1 MEIEGN
7 NYVIIMAGG
16 IGSRFWPYSRNGYP
30 KQFLD
35 VMGVGRSLL
44 QLTFDRF
51 TKICSKEN
59 IYIVSNEKYADL
71 IREQL
76 PGLADYQ
83 ILLEPDRRNTAPC
96 IAYAAYKI
104 AQRDPKA
111 NMVVTPADHVIF
123 KEDVFEE
130 TINQAL
136 EASKNSDK
144 LITIGIKPT
153 RPETGYGYI
162 QYIQDENSI
171 VKKVK
176 TFTEKPILE
185 LAQKFIESGDFVW
198 NAGIFIWRADTI
210 IRSFEKHLPDIS
222 ELFSSMSDSYFSDRE
237 KGAIEN
243 AYAVTKSISIDY
255 GVMEKADNVYV
266 VEGNFG
272 WSDLGSWSS
281 LHDIRN
287 KNGDNNVID
296 ANTLTYDCKN
306 CLIMG
311 EKERLI
317 VIQGLEGYLVADCED
332 VLLICKKDDEKQ
344 FRSFV
349 NDVKNEKG
357 EKFV

>member
-1 MEIEGN
+1 MNGN
-7 NYVIIMAGG
+7 NYVVIMAGG
-16 IGSRFWPYSRNGYP
+16 IGSRFWPYSRNDYP

-51 TKICSKEN
+51 SKICSKEN
-59 IYIVSNEKYADL
+59 IYIVSNEKYAGL
-71 IREQL
+71 IKEQI

-111 NMVVTPADHVIF
+111 NMVVTPADHAIF
-123 KEDVFEE
+123 MEDVFQE
-130 TINQAL
+130 TIHSAL

-162 QYIQDENSI
+162 QYIHDEQDI

-176 TFTEKPILE
+176 TFTEKPQME
-185 LAQKFIESGDFVW
+185 LARKFLESGDFVW

-210 IRSFEKHLPDIS
+210 IRSFEKHLPDVA
-222 ELFSSMSDSYFSDRE
+222 ELFSSMSDAYFSGKE
-237 KGAIEN
+237 KERIEN
-243 AYAVTKSISIDY
+243 AYSVTKSISIDY

-272 WSDLGSWSS
+272 WSDLGSWDS
-281 LHDIRN
+281 LHEIRN
-287 KNGDNNVID
+287 KNGDQNVID
-296 ANTLTYDCKN
+296 ANAIIYDSSN
-306 CLIMG
+306 CLVMG
-311 EKERLI
+311 GKEKLI

-332 VLLICKKDDEKQ
+332 VLLICKKDDEKK

-357 EKFV
+357 EKFI

>member
-1 MEIEGN
+1 MEGN

-16 IGSRFWPYSRNGYP
+16 IGSRFWPYSRNDYP

-51 TKICSKEN
+51 SKICSKEN
-59 IYIVSNEKYADL
+59 IYIVSNEKYAKL
-71 IREQL
+71 IKEQI
-76 PGLADYQ
+76 PGLGDYQ

-123 KEDVFEE
+123 KEDVFED
-130 TINQAL
+130 TINKSL
-136 EASKNSDK
+136 EESQKSDK

-162 QYIQDENSI
+162 QYIHDDSSI

-176 TFTEKPILE
+176 TFTEKPQLE
-185 LAQKFIESGDFVW
+185 LAKKFIESGDFVW
-198 NAGIFIWRADTI
+198 NAGIFIWRADSI

-222 ELFSSMSDSYFSDRE
+222 ETFSSMSDCYFSDRE
-237 KGAIEN
+237 KPAIEN

-281 LHDIRN
+281 LHDIRD
-287 KNGDNNVID
+287 KNEDGNVID
-296 ANTLTYDCKN
+296 ANSLQYDTKN
-306 CLIMG
+306 SLVLG
-311 EKERLI
+311 RKDKLI
-317 VIQGLEGYLVADCED
+317 VVQGLDGYLVADSED
-332 VLLICKKDDEKQ
+332 VLLICKKDEEKM
-344 FRSFV
+344 FRNFV

-357 EKFV
+357 EKYV

>member
-1 MEIEGN
+1 MDGN

-16 IGSRFWPYSRNGYP
+16 IGSRFWPYSRNDYP

-51 TKICSKEN
+51 SKICNKEN
-59 IYIVSNEKYADL
+59 IYIVSNERYSEL
-71 IREQL
+71 IREQI

-104 AQRDPKA
+104 AQRDPQA

-123 KEDVFEE
+123 KEDIFEE
-130 TINQAL
+130 TINKSL
-136 EASKNSDK
+136 EESKGSDK
-144 LITIGIKPT
+144 LITIGIKPS

-162 QYIQDENSI
+162 QYLQDEGSF

-176 TFTEKPILE
+176 TFTEKPQLD
-185 LAQKFIESGDFVW
+185 LAKKFVESGDFVW

-210 IRSFEKHLPDIS
+210 IRSFEKFLPDIS
-222 ELFSSMSDSYFSDRE
+222 ELFSAMNDSYFTEKE

-272 WSDLGSWSS
+272 WSDLGSWGS
-281 LHDIRN
+281 LHDIRD
-287 KNGDNNVID
+287 KNEDQNVVEG
-296 ANTLTYDCKN
+296 NVLSYDSKN

-311 EKERLI
+311 EHDKLI
-317 VIQGLEGYLVADCED
+317 VVQGLDGYLVADCAD

-349 NDVKNEKG
+349 NDVKNDKG
-357 EKFV
+357 EKFI

>member
-1 MEIEGN
+1 MNGN
-7 NYVIIMAGG
+7 NYVVIMAGG
-16 IGSRFWPYSRNGYP
+16 VGSRFWPYSRNNYP

-51 TKICSKEN
+51 SKICSKEN
-59 IYIVSNEKYADL
+59 IYIVSNEKYAGL
-71 IREQL
+71 IKEQI

-111 NMVVTPADHVIF
+111 NMVVTPADHAISM
-123 KEDVFEE
+123 EDVFQE
-130 TINQAL
+130 TINSAL
-136 EASKNSDK
+136 EASKVSDK

-162 QYIQDENSI
+162 QYFHEDKDL
-171 VKKVK
+171 VKRVK
-176 TFTEKPILE
+176 TFTEKPQLE
-185 LAQKFIESGDFVW
+185 LAKKFLESGDFVW

-210 IRSFEKHLPDIS
+210 IRSFEKHLPDVA
-222 ELFSSMSDSYFSDRE
+222 ELFSGMSDAYFSNKE
-237 KGAIEN
+237 KERIES
-243 AYAVTKSISIDY
+243 AYAVTKSVSIDY
-255 GVMEKADNVYV
+255 GVMEKAENVYV

-272 WSDLGSWSS
+272 WSDLGSWDS
-281 LHDIRN
+281 LHEIRQ
-287 KNGDNNVID
+287 KNDDKNVVDGNAII
-296 ANTLTYDCKN
+296 YDSQN
-306 CLIMG
+306 CLVMG
-311 EKERLI
+311 GKDKLI

-332 VLLICKKDDEKQ
+332 VLLICKKDDEKK

-357 EKFV
+357 ERYI

>member
-1 MEIEGN
+1 MEGN

-16 IGSRFWPYSRNGYP
+16 IGSRFWPYSRNNYP

-59 IYIVSNEKYADL
+59 IYIVSNENYSNL

-83 ILLEPDRRNTAPC
+83 ILLEPDRRNTGPC

-123 KEDVFEE
+123 KEDVFDE
-130 TINQAL
+130 TITQAL
-136 EASKNSDK
+136 EESKNSDK
-144 LITIGIKPT
+144 LITIGIKPS

-162 QYIQDENSI
+162 QYIQDAGSP

-176 TFTEKPILE
+176 TFTEKPQLE
-185 LAQKFIESGDFVW
+185 LAKKFLESGDFVW

-210 IRSFEKHLPDIS
+210 IRSFEKHLPDIA
-222 ELFSSMSDSYFSDRE
+222 ELFSSMSDAYYSNRE

-272 WSDLGSWSS
+272 WSDLGSWGS
-281 LHDIRN
+281 LHDIRD
-287 KNGDNNVID
+287 KNPDNNVID
-296 ANTLTYDCKN
+296 GNALTYDCKN
-306 CLIMG
+306 SLIMG
-311 EKERLI
+311 EKDRLI

-344 FRSFV
+344 FRKFV

>member
-1 MEIEGN
+1 
-7 NYVIIMAGG
+7 MAGG
-16 IGSRFWPYSRNGYP
+16 VGSRFWPYSRNHYP

-51 TKICSKEN
+51 AKICSKEN
-59 IYIVSNEKYADL
+59 IYIVSNEKYAGL
-71 IREQL
+71 IKEQI

-83 ILLEPDRRNTAPC
+83 ILLEPDMRNTAPC

-123 KEDVFEE
+123 MEDVFTE
-130 TINQAL
+130 TINTAL
-136 EASKNSDK
+136 EASRTSDK

-162 QYIQDENSI
+162 QYYHEDKDA
-171 VKKVK
+171 VKRVK
-176 TFTEKPILE
+176 TFTEKPQLE
-185 LAQKFIESGDFVW
+185 LAKKFLESGDFVW

-210 IRSFEKHLPDIS
+210 IRSFEKYLPDVA
-222 ELFSSMSDSYFSDRE
+222 ELFSAMSDAYFSDKE
-237 KGAIEN
+237 KSRIEN

-272 WSDLGSWSS
+272 WSDLGSWGS
-281 LHDIRN
+281 LHEIRD
-287 KNGDNNVID
+287 KNGDHNVVD
-296 ANTLTYDCKN
+296 ANALTYDSSN

-311 EKERLI
+311 DKNKLI
-317 VIQGLEGYLVADCED
+317 VVQGLDGYLVADCED
-332 VLLICKKDDEKQ
+332 VLLICRKDDEKK
-344 FRSFV
+344 FRSYV

-357 EKFV
+357 EKFI